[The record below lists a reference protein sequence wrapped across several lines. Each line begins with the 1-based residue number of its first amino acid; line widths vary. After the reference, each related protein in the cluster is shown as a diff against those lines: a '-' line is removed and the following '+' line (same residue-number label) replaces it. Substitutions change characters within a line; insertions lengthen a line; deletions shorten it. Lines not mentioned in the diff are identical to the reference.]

1 MRARDVAVVAGAVAG
16 LALVALSMWG
26 PAAAAPPEVSVTR
39 FRFTPSVL
47 TVMRGTAVTWTNQD
61 DIRHTVTSGAP
72 ERRDARFSAELAGP
86 GAASTVT
93 FAEAGVYP
101 YFCDRHQSMRG
112 EIHVQ

>member
-1 MRARDVAVVAGAVAG
+1 
-16 LALVALSMWG
+16 
-26 PAAAAPPEVSVTR
+26 
-39 FRFTPSVL
+39 
-47 TVMRGTAVTWTNQD
+47 VTWTNQD

-72 ERRDARFSAELAGP
+72 DQRGTTFNAELSGK
-86 GAASTVT
+86 GASARVT

>member
-1 MRARDVAVVAGAVAG
+1 MRARDIAVVAGGIAG
-16 LALVALSMWG
+16 LALVALGMWR
-26 PAAAAPPEVSVTR
+26 PAAAAPSQVSVKL
-39 FRFTPSVL
+39 FRFAPSML

-72 ERRDARFSAELAGP
+72 ERREAKFNAELEGK
-86 GAASTVT
+86 GAAATVT

-112 EIHVQ
+112 EVQVQ

>member
-1 MRARDVAVVAGAVAG
+1 MRAREIAVVAGGIAGPMLAG
-16 LALVALSMWG
+16 LTLWGHAAAG
-26 PAAAAPPEVSVTR
+26 PADVTVTL
-39 FRFTPSVL
+39 FRFQPGRLAVT
-47 TVMRGTAVTWTNQD
+47 RGTAVTWTNQD

-72 ERRDARFSAELAGP
+72 EKRDTTFNAELAGK
-86 GAASTVT
+86 GARATVT

>member
-1 MRARDVAVVAGAVAG
+1 MRARDIAVVAGTIAG
-16 LALVALSMWG
+16 LALIALSIWG
-26 PAAAAPPEVSVTR
+26 RAAAEPSGVTVKL
-39 FRFTPSVL
+39 FRFTPSAL

-61 DIRHTVTSGAP
+61 DIRHTVTSGTP
-72 ERRDARFSAELAGP
+72 DKRDARFNAELAGK
-86 GAASTVT
+86 GAAAMVT